1 MAQRI
6 RLRPGFESQAHHLP
20 FNNFIFELFH
30 SEKTK
35 VTIKEAGIGPLKN
48 YLISKKYTFESN
60 TTSFAINSMFIGR

>member
-20 FNNFIFELFH
+20 FNKFIFELYH

-35 VTIKEAGIGPLKN
+35 VTIKEAGIGPFLKRQCCE
-48 YLISKKYTFESN
+48 I
-60 TTSFAINSMFIGR
+60 